1 LVKDIDKA
9 DVLFTD
15 IESTIENTY
24 GFKTDRQ
31 MYHNTSRPNIFL
43 RKLENS
49 RKVNGFV
56 LRIAWSVF
64 LWNSRKM
71 EIAKT
76 LADVLNRNIRPNKD
90 YQIDDELMSKG
101 IGYSDYLN

>member
-1 LVKDIDKA
+1 
-9 DVLFTD
+9 
-15 IESTIENTY
+15 
-24 GFKTDRQ
+24 
-31 MYHNTSRPNIFL
+31 
-43 RKLENS
+43 
-49 RKVNGFV
+49 
-56 LRIAWSVF
+56 
-64 LWNSRKM
+64 M